1 MAIDG
6 TKYNLPNNAEMKEI
20 YGYQKGTNEQP
31 QALGSCLYDVLNG
44 IVMDALIAPFNA
56 NERIFAKHHIEELSK
71 IHGQRLSISRVNQ
84 LYRKQKH
91 QVYNEM

>member
-31 QALGSCLYDVLNG
+31 
-44 IVMDALIAPFNA
+44 
-56 NERIFAKHHIEELSK
+56 
-71 IHGQRLSISRVNQ
+71 
-84 LYRKQKH
+84 
-91 QVYNEM
+91 